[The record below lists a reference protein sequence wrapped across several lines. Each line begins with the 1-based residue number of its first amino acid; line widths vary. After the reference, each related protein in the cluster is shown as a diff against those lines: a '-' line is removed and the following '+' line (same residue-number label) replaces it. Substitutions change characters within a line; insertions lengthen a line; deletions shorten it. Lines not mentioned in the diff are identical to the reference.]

1 MKNKYRI
8 AVFGLGYVGLPLA
21 HEFSKKFITYGFD
34 NSIKRINQ
42 IKNNLDINDQLS
54 KYDLKKSKVILTTKK
69 INYRVLIF
77 LLLLFQRQ

>member
-54 KYDLKKSKVILTTKK
+54 KYDLKKVKLYLQQKK

>member
-42 IKNNLDINDQLS
+42 IKNNLDINYRLS
-54 KYDLKKSKVILTTKK
+54 KYDLKKVKLYLQQKK